1 MSKWRAIHRSV
12 ILFADVLRKHC
23 VKIAPTPEVLLH
35 ANPERATQPGSR
47 LARAAASP
55 GLWWLLASIP
65 VLIGVIAALTR
76 ILHGRTPANLDDF
89 RAAARAMLDGQDIYA
104 SGHGGY
110 LYPPLIAF
118 LYQPLAMMG
127 DRAAALTSLAI
138 NAALMGATLWLVSR
152 VMLRRIAGLADPLLI
167 ARVAAL
173 GAWLTFDKM
182 RAELA
187 MLETNVFMLLAFT
200 MAMRYV
206 DRRPWIAGLAL
217 GFAFNIKYLP
227 VVLVPYLLLRRR
239 FATVGWF
246 ALFAA
251 AWGVLPAVSLGWRG
265 DLLAWRQASA
275 GLMGLFGV
283 KVAAIGA
290 AQIKPVTN
298 PTSVSLTSGLARIFD
313 LTGTT
318 PIQVAAVIAVVFAA
332 LAAWHYRRQRV
343 PLLAWPSLGAQ
354 AVAPFRGLLTIEW
367 MGMLLFT
374 LIFSPF
380 TNSRHL
386 YMLMDVNIAAGVMLL
401 TAPRGVPR
409 WPLAAGAILLWAGIT
424 LPPGGPRFHVAG
436 EAWRGIGG
444 AGWCML
450 VMYTVILWTSVR
462 YQRAG
467 VPQEAP
473 TPAPVGPL
481 PKPA

>member
-1 MSKWRAIHRSV
+1 MAPPSK
-12 ILFADVLRKHC
+12 VLRWLNEP
-23 VKIAPTPEVLLH
+23 A
-35 ANPERATQPGSR
+35 
-47 LARAAASP
+47 
-55 GLWWLLASIP
+55 LWWLLACIP
-65 VLIGVIAALTR
+65 VLIGIISSLTR
-76 ILHGRTPANLDDF
+76 ILHAKTPANLEDF

-127 DRAAALTSLAI
+127 DQAAALTSLAI
-138 NAALMGATLWLVSR
+138 NASLMALTLWLVSR
-152 VMLRRIAGLADPLLI
+152 VMVRRIAGLADPLLI

-227 VVLVPYLLLRRR
+227 IVLVPYLLLRRR
-239 FATVGWF
+239 FATVAWF
-246 ALFAA
+246 ALFAV
-251 AWGVLPAVSLGWRG
+251 AWGLLPAVSLGWRG
-265 DLLAWRQASA
+265 NLAAWKQASA
-275 GLMGLFGV
+275 GLLGLFGV
-283 KVAAIGA
+283 KVAGAGA
-290 AQIKPVTN
+290 AQIKPITN
-298 PTSVSLTSGLARIFD
+298 PTSVSLTSGLARIFE

-318 PIQVAAVIAVVFAA
+318 PIKVAAIIAIVFAA
-332 LAAWHYRRQRV
+332 LAAWHYRRNRL
-343 PLLAWPSLGAQ
+343 PLLAWPSLTAQ
-354 AVAPFRGLLTIEW
+354 ALAPFRGLLTIEW

-380 TNSRHL
+380 TNSRHM
-386 YMLMDVNIAAGVMLL
+386 YMLLDVNIAAGVMLL
-401 TAPRGVPR
+401 TARKGVPR
-409 WPLAAGAILLWAGIT
+409 WPLGVAALLLWAGIT
-424 LPPGGPRFHVAG
+424 LPPGGKTFQSAN

-450 VMYTVILWTSVR
+450 LMYTSILWTSVR
-462 YQRAG
+462 YQRAT
-467 VPQEAP
+467 EAQPAAQP
-473 TPAPVGPL
+473 TPATPL
-481 PKPA
+481 PKAA